1 MTAEEYLKQY
11 AMMRA
16 EVEQKE
22 RLIRTMGRE
31 IFGGPS
37 DRITSVMTGGIGR
50 SSQGNY
56 WEPKSLQKF
65 KTELDKQEDRVRDMR
80 NFMLRII
87 NQIDGLDDGK
97 DRALLNGYYVQ
108 GMTWGEL
115 ARQLNYADVYVR
127 GYLKAVALNHFDRK
141 YHDFLVHYQHLTK

>member
-11 AMMRA
+11 AVMRA

-37 DRITSVMTGGIGR
+37 DRITSVMAGSLGR

-56 WEPKSLQKF
+56 WDPKSLKKF

-80 NFMLRII
+80 NFMMRII

-115 ARQLNYADVYVR
+115 ARQMNYADVYVR
-127 GYLKAVALNHFDRK
+127 GYLKAVALNHFDKK
-141 YHDFLVHYQHLTK
+141 YHEFLVTYQHVTK